1 MLSAFFPLS
10 SKFSLV
16 PTFNSTLFIST
27 FFISRKAIQTY
38 LSALLLF
45 TLAGCNSDSSSD
57 ESTDEERPTIT
68 QNSQPI
74 ANAGIDQTVS
84 NENPITLNGN
94 MSTDSDGDNLTFNW
108 QIISQPTDSNA
119 ELNNAQSS
127 TPNFTADIIG
137 NYIISLM
144 VNDGSLDS
152 TADEVI
158 ITVND
163 TNQAPIATDNT
174 VTLNSNDTINITLVA
189 TDQDNDILTYNI
201 ESEPENGIISQ
212 NNDIIIYTPD
222 DNFIGRDNF
231 TFTANDGENSSN
243 LASVFIDVLELS
255 ATTTLLDGSIVDT
268 AMLVNLGNQLYH
280 DSNLSNPIGQS
291 CASCHD
297 LNTGFDDPNTANP
310 TSVGADG
317 ISFGT
322 RNTPTASYSAHI
334 PAPTQQGDGRAQAL
348 IGGLFL
354 DGRAESLEEQAKGP
368 FLNPVE
374 MGNANA
380 SDVIDKVAQ
389 STYAA
394 EFELLFGNNILLEV
408 DRAYDYI
415 ADAIAAFERT
425 TIFSPFSSKFDQV
438 QAGTAVFTN
447 AENRGLDIFNGKGDC
462 QRCHSVNGAI
472 NDNNPEVFSDFTY
485 QNIGVPSNPLL
496 PAFIEDPTF
505 IDLGLGAETGN
516 NRNNGEFRVSTLRNI
531 NDTAPYMHNG
541 VFTTL
546 REVIDFYNTRD
557 TTFTNEPEVNQN
569 IDQGGRIGELNLT
582 ENEIDDLIAFLVT
595 LSDE

>member
-1 MLSAFFPLS
+1 MFNPPALLS
-10 SKFSLV
+10 SKVSLV
-16 PTFNSTLFIST
+16 TTLIST
-27 FFISRKAIQTY
+27 FFISKTIVKTSS
-38 LSALLLF
+38 SALLLF
-45 TLAGCNSDSSSD
+45 ILTGCNSESSSNANTAED
-57 ESTDEERPTIT
+57 ISTIT
-68 QNSQPI
+68 PNSQPI

-108 QIISQPTDSNA
+108 QITSKPANSNA
-119 ELNNAQSS
+119 DLNNSQSI
-127 TPNFTADIIG
+127 TPNLTTDIAG
-137 NYIISLM
+137 NYIISLI

-152 TADEVI
+152 AADEVI
-158 ITVND
+158 ITAD
-163 TNQAPIATDNT
+163 SANQVPIAIDNT
-174 VTLNSNDTINITLVA
+174 VTVNSNDTVTIALTA

-201 ESEPENGIISQ
+201 ESEPENGVISQ
-212 NNDIIIYTPD
+212 NNDSIIYTPS
-222 DNFIGRDNF
+222 DNFIGSDSF

-322 RNTPTASYSAHI
+322 RNAPTASYSAHI
-334 PAPTQQGDGRAQAL
+334 PAPTQQGDGGAQTL

-374 MGNANA
+374 MGNADA

-394 EFELLFGNNILLEV
+394 EFELLFGDNILLEV

-438 QAGTAVFTN
+438 QAGTASFTD
-447 AENRGLDIFNGKGDC
+447 AESRGQDIFNGKGDC
-462 QRCHSVNGAI
+462 QRCHAVTGAV

-485 QNIGVPSNPLL
+485 QNIGVPSNSLL

-557 TTFTNEPEVNQN
+557 TTFANEPEVNQN

-582 ENEIDDLIAFLVT
+582 ENEIDDLIVFLAT

>member
-1 MLSAFFPLS
+1 MP
-10 SKFSLV
+10 
-16 PTFNSTLFIST
+16 I
-27 FFISRKAIQTY
+27 
-38 LSALLLF
+38 
-45 TLAGCNSDSSSD
+45 
-57 ESTDEERPTIT
+57 IT
-68 QNSQPI
+68 QNSRPI
-74 ANAGIDQTVS
+74 ADAGIDQTIN
-84 NENPITLNGN
+84 NEELVTLNGD
-94 MSTDSDGDNLTFNW
+94 MSTDSDGDHLSFTW
-108 QIISQPTDSNA
+108 QMASRPTGSNA
-119 ELNNAQSS
+119 DLNNTQST
-127 TPNFTADIIG
+127 TPSFTADIAG
-137 NYIISLM
+137 NYTINLI
-144 VNDGSLDS
+144 VNDGNLDS

-158 ITVND
+158 ITANSA
-163 TNQAPIATDNT
+163 NQTPIAIDNT
-174 VTLNSNDTINITLVA
+174 VTLSSNNTIDITLVA
-189 TDQDNDILTYNI
+189 TDQDSVTLTYNI
-201 ESEPENGIISQ
+201 ENEPENGAINQ
-212 NNDIIIYTPD
+212 NNNNIIYTPND
-222 DNFIGRDNF
+222 DFIGSDSF
-231 TFTANDGENSSN
+231 TFTANDGENTSN
-243 LASVFIDVLELS
+243 IATVFIDILELS

-310 TSVGADG
+310 TSIGADG

-322 RNTPTASYSAHI
+322 RNAPTASYSAHI
-334 PAPTQQGDGRAQAL
+334 PAPTQQGGGGAQAL

-374 MGNANA
+374 MGNTSA
-380 SDVIDKVAQ
+380 SDVIDKIAQ

-394 EFELLFGNNILLEV
+394 EFELLFGDDILAEV
-408 DRAYDYI
+408 DRSYDYV

-438 QAGTAVFTN
+438 QAGTTSFTD
-447 AENRGLDIFNGKGDC
+447 AENRGQNIFNNKGDC
-462 QRCHSVNGAI
+462 QRCHAVTGAVN
-472 NDNNPEVFSDFTY
+472 NNNPEVFSDFTY
-485 QNIGVPSNPLL
+485 KNIGVPSNPLL

-505 IDLGLGAETGN
+505 IDLGLGAETNN

-541 VFTTL
+541 IFTTL

-557 TTFTNEPEVNQN
+557 TTFANDPEVNQN

-582 ENEIDDLIAFLVT
+582 ENEIDDLIAFLTT

>member
-1 MLSAFFPLS
+1 MFNTPALLS
-10 SKFSLV
+10 SKVSLV
-16 PTFNSTLFIST
+16 TTLIST
-27 FFISRKAIQTY
+27 FFISRTVVKTSS
-38 LSALLLF
+38 SALLLF
-45 TLAGCNSDSSSD
+45 ILTGCNSESSSN
-57 ESTDEERPTIT
+57 ESTAEERPNIVR
-68 QNSQPI
+68 NSQPI

-84 NENPITLNGN
+84 NENTITLNGN
-94 MSTDSDGDNLTFNW
+94 MSTDNDGDNLTFNW
-108 QIISQPTDSNA
+108 QITSQPTDSNA
-119 ELNNAQSS
+119 DLSNTQSS
-127 TPNFTADIIG
+127 TPNFTADITG
-137 NYIISLM
+137 NYIISLI

-152 TADEVI
+152 IADEVI

-163 TNQAPIATDNT
+163 TNQTPVAIDNT
-174 VTLNSNDTINITLVA
+174 VTLNSNDTVNITLVA
-189 TDQDNDILTYNI
+189 TDQDNTILTYNI
-201 ESEPENGIISQ
+201 ESEPENGVISQ
-212 NNDIIIYTPD
+212 NNNSVIYTPN
-222 DNFIGRDNF
+222 DNFIGSDSF
-231 TFTANDGENSSN
+231 TFTANDGEDSSN
-243 LASVFIDVLELS
+243 LASVFIDVLELN

-297 LNTGFDDPNTANP
+297 LTTGFDDPNAANP

-322 RNTPTASYSAHI
+322 RNAPTASYSAHI
-334 PAPTQQGDGRAQAL
+334 PAPQIQQGQGRAQTL

-374 MGNANA
+374 MGNADA
-380 SDVIDKVAQ
+380 SDVINKVAQ

-394 EFELLFGNNILLEV
+394 EFELLFGDNVLSEV
-408 DRAYDYI
+408 DRAYDYV

-438 QAGTAVFTN
+438 QAGTSVFTN
-447 AENRGLDIFNGKGDC
+447 AENRGQNLFNGKGDC
-462 QRCHSVNGAI
+462 QRCHAVNGAI

-516 NRNNGEFRVSTLRNI
+516 NSNNGEFRVPTLRNI

-557 TTFTNEPEVNQN
+557 TTFANEPEVNQN
-569 IDQGGRIGELNLT
+569 VDQGGRIGELNLT